1 MIETIFLI
9 LIVSLFVAII
19 GYIIYSL
26 TITKYPNNNNEVD
39 ELLKNCDN
47 RTSELLNPKLQQIIE
62 EANLEKTKNENEK
75 RLNIKLA
82 IEKEKQRLL
91 KDDFIYKLIRQSIVN
106 GEWRLRLQ
114 DKYYYDEDQTI
125 LAINL
130 IPGLK
135 AEATRSGKFIS
146 VKYK

>member
-1 MIETIFLI
+1 MIETILFALMI
-9 LIVSLFVAII
+9 SLFVVII
-19 GYIIYSL
+19 GYVIYSV
-26 TITKYPNNNNEVD
+26 TITKYPKDNDEID
-39 ELLKNCDN
+39 ELLKNCNN

-75 RLNIKLA
+75 RLNVKLA

-106 GEWRLRLQ
+106 GERRLRLQ
-114 DKYYYDEDQTI
+114 DKYCYDEYQTI

-135 AEATRSGKFIS
+135 AESTRSGKFIS